1 MPRWTKP
8 AKKSGRSSTRKKK
21 AVTQG
26 EVVDTLQNYGFSEG
40 MKLVQAFSKLFD
52 EDLPLKNLMQA
63 GNIKIPKETAIFN
76 MSSATDCVSLAMD
89 KCKACVFSKELG
101 KMKTVC
107 YALKSENQ
115 YPAVLPYR
123 RRQEEFWLSVSAEE
137 FARQFILVNAR
148 RLIKFDKVRF
158 NEAGDF
164 HDQSCVDKAQR
175 IAYIL
180 SVFGVE
186 CYCYTSRDD
195 LDYRKAKNLV
205 VNGSGFM
212 TNGLVNEFKM
222 VPDGE
227 EPPKGYAKCP
237 QDCVVCD
244 RCSKRGKK
252 TYVNQH

>member
-1 MPRWTKP
+1 MPRKV
-8 AKKSGRSSTRKKK
+8 AKKSGRSSTRIKEKT
-21 AVTQG
+21 TQSDVLG
-26 EVVDTLQNYGFSEG
+26 ALQDYSFVEG
-40 MKLVQAFSKLFD
+40 MKLVHAFGKLFGD
-52 EDLPLKNLMQA
+52 EELPLAGLIRS

-76 MSSATDCVSLAMD
+76 MSSATDCVSLAMG

-107 YALKSENQ
+107 YALKAERGM
-115 YPAVLPYR
+115 YRDVLPFR
-123 RRQEEFWLSVSAEE
+123 RRQEEFWLDISAEE
-137 FARQFILVNAR
+137 FSRQFLIVNSR
-148 RLIKFDKVRF
+148 KVHKFDKIRF

-164 HDQSCVDKAQR
+164 HDQSCVDKAEK
-175 IAYIL
+175 IAKIL
-180 SVFGVE
+180 SKFGIQ

-195 LDYRKAKNLV
+195 LDYRKAKTLV

-227 EPPKGYAKCP
+227 EAPKGYAKCP
-237 QDCVVCD
+237 QDCVICD